1 MMTEANESNS
11 KRHHPNALSVQSGI
25 SSNVSP
31 PKTSNEYFS
40 RNEGKDNMAHP
51 SMLFV
56 VLTL

>member
-1 MMTEANESNS
+1 M
-11 KRHHPNALSVQSGI
+11 RHHPNALSVQSGI